1 MFPASS
7 YVLYK
12 AVLLRL
18 LMTLALGAAP
28 SSLSAQ
34 SEGGNSLPRPP
45 RLAPPP
51 VSAENP
57 AEERAAPRIT
67 PPQSAAPAQ
76 TRRAAPLPANARRGA
91 TSPRKACAAGCLS
104 PIEAVTYADNVA
116 PRAGIAAEF
125 DMIVRSIGEVQ
136 GRYYLNSETD
146 YRERNC
152 LSIVLT
158 PHVAQTLAGTIDLNK
173 LAVMMKGKRIAVQ
186 GIARRVRIDFTED
199 GQPTGKYYY
208 QVHVVVTDPRQ
219 IVMN

>member
-7 YVLYK
+7 YNFSTLVFCRLSMML
-12 AVLLRL
+12 AV
-18 LMTLALGAAP
+18 GAAP
-28 SSLSAQ
+28 FSLAAQ
-34 SEGGNSLPRPP
+34 SEGSNSPPRPP

-57 AEERAAPRIT
+57 AEERAAPRNAS
-67 PPQSAAPAQ
+67 PQSAAPTQ
-76 TRRAAPLPANARRGA
+76 TRRAAPLPTNARRG
-91 TSPRKACAAGCLS
+91 TVPPRKACAAGCLS

-116 PRAGIAAEF
+116 PRAGIAGEF

-158 PHVAQTLAGTIDLNK
+158 PHVAQALAGTIDLNT

-199 GQPTGKYYY
+199 GHPTGKYYY
-208 QVHVVVTDPRQ
+208 QVHVIVTDPRQ
-219 IVMN
+219 IIVN